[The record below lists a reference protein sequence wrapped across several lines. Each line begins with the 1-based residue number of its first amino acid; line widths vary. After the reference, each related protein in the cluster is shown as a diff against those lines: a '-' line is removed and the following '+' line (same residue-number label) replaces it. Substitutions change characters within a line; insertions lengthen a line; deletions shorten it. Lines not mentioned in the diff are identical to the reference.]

1 MKRHAPL
8 RPTHRTAWRSTVRAG
23 DMLRT
28 GLAGLRHRRTRAA
41 LSALGIAIGIAAL
54 VAVLGITRS
63 SQSAL
68 LAEIDQLGTNLLT
81 VTNGQTIGGQ
91 EAELPVT
98 ATAMIRRVDGVQQAA
113 PTAILTTVRVYR
125 TDRVPV
131 FDTGGLAARA
141 ADPTLLAVL
150 GGSLRSGVFLNPA
163 TSRYPVTVLG
173 YQAAQTLG
181 IPSASAPGSARGA
194 VGSASGAGGTAA
206 GATASGAEG
215 TAYRVLIGGRLFTV
229 AGILNP
235 LPLAPEIDRSALIG
249 FPVAAALLGY
259 DGHPSRIY
267 VRTDVN
273 ATAQVAALL
282 GPTADPQTPGGAA
295 VSQPSAALTARLAV
309 AAASTALFAG
319 LGAVA
324 LLVGGI
330 GIANV
335 MVIAVLERRSE
346 IGLRRALGA
355 ARPHIA
361 AQFLTEAVL
370 LGLLGGAAGVL
381 AGAALTETV
390 ARARHW
396 MPLIPPQA
404 LPGGL
409 LIAVTIAALA
419 GLYPALRA
427 ARLPPAD
434 ALRTV

>member
-1 MKRHAPL
+1 MTLRTVAP
-8 RPTHRTAWRSTVRAG
+8 RRSVRQRSTLLPG
-23 DMLRT
+23 DVLRT
-28 GLAGLRHRRTRAA
+28 GLTGLRYRRARAA

-81 VTNGQTIGGQ
+81 VTNGQTLDGQ
-91 EAELPVT
+91 EAELPVS
-98 ATAMIRRVDGVQQAA
+98 ATPMIRRVAGVEQAA
-113 PTAILTTVRVYR
+113 PTAILAGARVYR
-125 TDRVPV
+125 SDKVPV

-141 ADPTLLAVL
+141 ADPALLAVL
-150 GGSLRSGVFLNPA
+150 GGTLRQGTFLSSA
-163 TSRYPVTVLG
+163 QSRYPVTVLG
-173 YQAAQTLG
+173 YQAAASLGFATLG
-181 IPSASAPGSARGA
+181 
-194 VGSASGAGGTAA
+194 GTPP
-206 GATASGAEG
+206 
-215 TAYRVLIGGRLFTV
+215 RVFLGGRWFTV

-235 LPLAPEIDRSALIG
+235 LPLAPEIDRSALVG
-249 FPVAAALLGY
+249 FPVAAADLGY

-267 VRTDVN
+267 VTTDVN

-282 GPTADPQTPGGAA
+282 GATASPQTPGGAA

-309 AAASTALFAG
+309 ASSSTALFLG

-355 ARPHIA
+355 ARSHIA
-361 AQFLTEAVL
+361 AQFLTEAVI
-370 LGLLGGAAGVL
+370 LGALGGAVGLL
-381 AGAALTETV
+381 AGAAITEIL

-396 MPLIPPQA
+396 TLLIPPQA
-404 LPGGL
+404 LWGGL
-409 LIAVTIAALA
+409 AVAVTIAALA
-419 GLYPALRA
+419 GLYPAARA
-427 ARLPPAD
+427 ARLSPTE
-434 ALRTV
+434 ALRTT

>member
-1 MKRHAPL
+1 MTRHAAPPATTRRAL
-8 RPTHRTAWRSTVRAG
+8 RSTVRAG

-28 GLAGLRHRRTRAA
+28 GLAGLRQRRTRAA

-91 EAELPVT
+91 EAELPAT
-98 ATAMIRRVDGVQQAA
+98 ATAMIRRIDGVQHAA
-113 PTAILTTVRVYR
+113 PTAILTTARVYR

-141 ADPTLLAVL
+141 ADPSLLAVL
-150 GGSLRSGVFLNPA
+150 GGSLRRGVFLNPA

-181 IPSASAPGSARGA
+181 IPSAGTGGSAY
-194 VGSASGAGGTAA
+194 GAGGSAF
-206 GATASGAEG
+206 
-215 TAYRVLIGGRLFTV
+215 RVLIGGRLFTV

-267 VRTDVN
+267 VRTDVD
-273 ATAQVAALL
+273 ATAQVAGLL
-282 GPTADPQTPGGAA
+282 GPTANPQTPGGAA

-390 ARARHW
+390 ARVRHW
-396 MPLIPPQA
+396 TPLIPPQA

-419 GLYPALRA
+419 GLYPAIRA
-427 ARLPPAD
+427 ARLSPAE

>member
-1 MKRHAPL
+1 MVALMKRHAAPPATT
-8 RPTHRTAWRSTVRAG
+8 RRAWRSTVRAG

-91 EAELPVT
+91 ESELPAT
-98 ATAMIRRVDGVQQAA
+98 ATAMIRRVGGVQQAA
-113 PTAILTTVRVYR
+113 PTAILTTARVYR

-141 ADPTLLAVL
+141 ADPSLLSVL
-150 GGSLRSGVFLNPA
+150 GGSLRQGVFLNPA

-181 IPSASAPGSARGA
+181 IPS
-194 VGSASGAGGTAA
+194 VGAGGSAF
-206 GATASGAEG
+206 G
-215 TAYRVLIGGRLFTV
+215 TGGKAYRVLIGGRLFTV

-235 LPLAPEIDRSALIG
+235 LPLAPEIDRSAIVG

-267 VRTDVN
+267 VRTDVD
-273 ATAQVAALL
+273 ATTQVAALL
-282 GPTADPQTPGGAA
+282 GPTANPQTPGGAS

-309 AAASTALFAG
+309 AAASTVLFAG

-361 AQFLTEAVL
+361 AQFLTESVL

-390 ARARHW
+390 ARLRHW
-396 MPLIPPQA
+396 TPLIPPQA

-419 GLYPALRA
+419 GLYPAIRA
-427 ARLPPAD
+427 ARLSPAE

>member
-1 MKRHAPL
+1 VTPPVVPPRPLHSTL
-8 RPTHRTAWRSTVRAG
+8 RPADT
-23 DMLRT
+23 LRT
-28 GLAGLRHRRTRAA
+28 GLSGLRYRRTRAA

-98 ATAMIRRVDGVQQAA
+98 ATPMIRRIAGIERAA
-113 PTAILTTVRVYR
+113 PTAVLTSARVYR
-125 TDRVPV
+125 SDKVPV

-141 ADPTLLAVL
+141 ADPSLLAVL
-150 GGSLRSGVFLNPA
+150 GGTVRQGAFLNA
-163 TSRYPVTVLG
+163 AEARYPVTVLG
-173 YQAAQTLG
+173 YQAAQSLG
-181 IPSASAPGSARGA
+181 IAGLGTNAGTGAP
-194 VGSASGAGGTAA
+194 
-206 GATASGAEG
+206 
-215 TAYRVLIGGRLFTV
+215 RVLIGGLLFTV
-229 AGILNP
+229 VGILNP

-249 FPVAAALLGY
+249 FPVAAADLGY

-273 ATAQVAALL
+273 ATTQVAALL
-282 GPTADPQTPGGAA
+282 GSTASPGAPGGAA

-309 AAASTALFAG
+309 AQASTTLFLG

-355 ARPHIA
+355 ARAHIA
-361 AQFLTEAVL
+361 AQFLTEAVIL
-370 LGLLGGAAGVL
+370 GAVGGTLGLL
-381 AGAALTETV
+381 AGAAITEVV
-390 ARARHW
+390 ARVRQW
-396 MPLIPPQA
+396 TPLIPPQA
-404 LPGGL
+404 LWGGL
-409 LIAVTIAALA
+409 AVAITIAALA
-419 GLYPALRA
+419 GLYPAIRA
-427 ARLPPAD
+427 ARLSPAE
-434 ALRTV
+434 ALRTT

>member
-1 MKRHAPL
+1 MTVPATTPAAAPDRR
-8 RPTHRTAWRSTVRAG
+8 RPPRPGRPPRGERTPRPGRSAVRPGDALRTA
-23 DMLRT
+23 LT
-28 GLAGLRHRRTRAA
+28 GLRYRRTRAA

-81 VTNGQTIGGQ
+81 VTNGQTLGGQ

-98 ATAMIRRVDGVQQAA
+98 ATAMIRRVGGVEQAA
-113 PTAILTTVRVYR
+113 PTAILGRARVYR
-125 TDRVPV
+125 TNRVPV

-150 GGSLRSGVFLNPA
+150 GGRLRQGAFLNPA

-173 YQAAQTLG
+173 YQAAQSLG
-181 IPSASAPGSARGA
+181 VAR
-194 VGSASGAGGTAA
+194 VD
-206 GATASGAEG
+206 
-215 TAYRVLIGGRLFTV
+215 IGGRPARVFIDGQWFTV
-229 AGILNP
+229 AGILDP
-235 LPLAPEIDRSALIG
+235 LPLAPEIDRSALVG
-249 FPVAAALLGY
+249 FPVAATLLGY

-267 VRTDVN
+267 VRTDVA
-273 ATAQVAALL
+273 ATARVAALL
-282 GPTADPQTPGGAA
+282 GPTADPQVPGGAA

-335 MVIAVLERRSE
+335 MVIAVLERRQE

-355 ARPHIA
+355 ARRHIA
-361 AQFLTEAVL
+361 AQFLTESVL
-370 LGLLGGAAGVL
+370 LGLLGGTAGAA
-381 AGAALTETV
+381 AGAALTVIV

-396 MPLIPPQA
+396 TPLIPPQA

-409 LIAVTIAALA
+409 LTAVAVAALA
-419 GLYPALRA
+419 GLYPAVRA
-427 ARLPPAD
+427 ARLSPAE
-434 ALRTV
+434 ALRTS

>member
-1 MKRHAPL
+1 MTRHAAPIG
-8 RPTHRTAWRSTVRAG
+8 PTRRAGRSSVLAG

-28 GLAGLRHRRTRAA
+28 GLAGLRHRRARAA

-81 VTNGQTIGGQ
+81 VTNGQTLGGQ
-91 EAELPVT
+91 EAELPAT
-98 ATAMIRRVDGVQQAA
+98 ATAMIRRVGGVQQAA
-113 PTAILTTVRVYR
+113 PTAILTTARVYR
-125 TDRVPV
+125 TDRVPA

-141 ADPTLLAVL
+141 ADPSLLAVL
-150 GGSLRSGVFLNPA
+150 GGSLRAGVFLNPA

-181 IPSASAPGSARGA
+181 IPSAD
-194 VGSASGAGGTAA
+194 AGGR
-206 GATASGAEG
+206 
-215 TAYRVLIGGRLFTV
+215 AYRVLIGGRLFTV

-235 LPLAPEIDRSALIG
+235 LPLAPEIDRSALVG

-267 VRTDVN
+267 VRTDVA
-273 ATAQVAALL
+273 ATARVAALL
-282 GPTADPQTPGGAA
+282 GPTADPQGPGGAA

-309 AAASTALFAG
+309 ATASTALFAG

-335 MVIAVLERRSE
+335 MVIAVLERRRE

-355 ARPHIA
+355 ARRHIA

-370 LGLLGGAAGVL
+370 LGLLGGAG
-381 AGAALTETV
+381 GAASGVALTTIV
-390 ARARHW
+390 ARLRHW
-396 MPLIPPQA
+396 TPLIPPQA
-404 LPGGL
+404 LPG
-409 LIAVTIAALA
+409 AVATAVAVAALA
-419 GLYPALRA
+419 GLYPAVRA
-427 ARLPPAD
+427 ARLSPAE
-434 ALRTV
+434 ALRTS

>member
-1 MKRHAPL
+1 MTPQPAP
-8 RPTHRTAWRSTVRAG
+8 PAATHRTRRSTVRAA

-28 GLAGLRHRRTRAA
+28 CLAGLRHRRARAS

-81 VTNGQTIGGQ
+81 VTNGQTLGGQ
-91 EAELPVT
+91 EAELPAT
-98 ATAMIRRVDGVQQAA
+98 ATAMIRRVGGVQQAA
-113 PTAILTTVRVYR
+113 PTAILTTARVYR
-125 TDRVPV
+125 TDRVPA

-141 ADPTLLAVL
+141 ADPSLLAVL
-150 GGSLRSGVFLNPA
+150 GGTIRQGVFLNPA

-181 IPSASAPGSARGA
+181 IPSAD
-194 VGSASGAGGTAA
+194 AGGR
-206 GATASGAEG
+206 
-215 TAYRVLIGGRLFTV
+215 AYRVFIGGRLFTV

-235 LPLAPEIDRSALIG
+235 LPLAPEIDRSALVG

-267 VRTDVN
+267 VRTDVA
-273 ATAQVAALL
+273 ATARVAALL
-282 GPTADPQTPGGAA
+282 GPTADPQSPGGAA

-309 AAASTALFAG
+309 AATSTALFAG

-335 MVIAVLERRSE
+335 MVIAVLERRAE

-355 ARPHIA
+355 ARRHVA

-370 LGLLGGAAGVL
+370 LGLLGGAAGLL
-381 AGAALTETV
+381 AGAALTTIV
-390 ARARHW
+390 ARLRHW
-396 MPLIPPQA
+396 TPLIPPQA
-404 LPGGL
+404 FPGGL
-409 LIAVTIAALA
+409 LIAVAVAALA
-419 GLYPALRA
+419 GLYPAVRA
-427 ARLPPAD
+427 ARLSPAE
-434 ALRTV
+434 ALRTS

>member
-1 MKRHAPL
+1 MTRPAAPRPTPPRSTL
-8 RPTHRTAWRSTVRAG
+8 RPG
-23 DMLRT
+23 DTLRT
-28 GLAGLRHRRTRAA
+28 GLLGLRYRRARAA

-81 VTNGQTIGGQ
+81 VTNGQALNGQ

-98 ATAMIRRVDGVQQAA
+98 ATPMIRRIAGVEQAA
-113 PTAILTTVRVYR
+113 PTAILASARVYR
-125 TDRVPV
+125 TDKVSPY
-131 FDTGGLAARA
+131 DTGGLAARA
-141 ADPTLLAVL
+141 ADPSLLTVL
-150 GGSLRSGVFLNPA
+150 GGTLRQGAFLNA
-163 TSRYPVTVLG
+163 AEGRYPVTVLG
-173 YQAAQTLG
+173 YQAAKSLG
-181 IPSASAPGSARGA
+181 IA
-194 VGSASGAGGTAA
+194 VFGGPPP
-206 GATASGAEG
+206 
-215 TAYRVLIGGRLFTV
+215 RVFIGGRWFTV

-267 VRTDVN
+267 VRTDVD

-282 GPTADPQTPGGAA
+282 GPTASPQTPGGAA

-390 ARARHW
+390 ARVRHW
-396 MPLIPPQA
+396 TPLIPPQA

-419 GLYPALRA
+419 GLYPAIRA
-427 ARLPPAD
+427 ARLSPAE